1 LYLIKKQNMDANNKE
16 TISRLKFIGRIQIGD
31 KVNLKD
37 MYIQSDGLLTQIYRT
52 INQDNRTKT
61 LIFVQDTINKT
72 FEILRCY
79 DNSCKSSDKLMCL
92 NLVND
97 LKNSKNGIIN
107 LKETYSNDIKFTCDL
122 DTLLEIIEAKLSEI
136 DVLKFSPKSTPIN
149 TPDITPINTSFN
161 TPYSSPLLP
170 PPPFPENLKRNDDNE
185 NHKKENKKDKK

>member
-1 LYLIKKQNMDANNKE
+1 MDANNKE

-37 MYIQSDGLLTQIYRT
+37 MYIQPDGLFTQIYRT
-52 INQDNRTKT
+52 INQDNRSKT

-79 DNSCKSSDKLMCL
+79 DNSSKSSDKLMCL

-107 LKETYSNDIKFTCDL
+107 LKETYNNDIKFTCDL

-136 DVLKFSPKSTPIN
+136 DVLKFSPVNTPIN
-149 TPDITPINTSFN
+149 TTFN
-161 TPYSSPLLP
+161 TPFSSPLPP
-170 PPPFPENLKRNDDNE
+170 PPPFPEKITKKYDEIE
-185 NHKKENKKDKK
+185 NNNKKDKENKDNKKDKKDT

>member
-1 LYLIKKQNMDANNKE
+1 MDANNKE

-37 MYIQSDGLLTQIYRT
+37 MYIQPDGLFTQIYRT
-52 INQDNRTKT
+52 INQDNRSKT

-79 DNSCKSSDKLMCL
+79 DNSSKSSDKLMCL

-107 LKETYSNDIKFTCDL
+107 LKETYNNDIKFTCDL

-136 DVLKFSPKSTPIN
+136 DIFKFSPINTPNNTPISTPIN
-149 TPDITPINTSFN
+149 TAFN
-161 TPYSSPLLP
+161 TPFSSPLPP
-170 PPPFPENLKRNDDNE
+170 PPPFPEKMTKKYDEIE
-185 NHKKENKKDKK
+185 NNNKKENKENKKDKKDT

>member
-1 LYLIKKQNMDANNKE
+1 
-16 TISRLKFIGRIQIGD
+16 
-31 KVNLKD
+31 
-37 MYIQSDGLLTQIYRT
+37 
-52 INQDNRTKT
+52 
-61 LIFVQDTINKT
+61 
-72 FEILRCY
+72 
-79 DNSCKSSDKLMCL
+79 MCL

-107 LKETYSNDIKFTCDL
+107 LKETYNNDIKFTCDL

-185 NHKKENKKDKK
+185 NHKKDNKENKKDKK

>member
-1 LYLIKKQNMDANNKE
+1 MDANNKE

-37 MYIQSDGLLTQIYRT
+37 MYIQPDGLFTQIYRT
-52 INQDNRTKT
+52 INQDNRSKT

-79 DNSCKSSDKLMCL
+79 DNSSKSSDKLMCL

-107 LKETYSNDIKFTCDL
+107 LKETYNNDIKFTCDL

-136 DVLKFSPKSTPIN
+136 DIIKFSPINTPNNTPISTPIN
-149 TPDITPINTSFN
+149 TAFN
-161 TPYSSPLLP
+161 TPFSSPLPP
-170 PPPFPENLKRNDDNE
+170 PPPFPEKMTKKYDEAE
-185 NHKKENKKDKK
+185 NNNKKEIKENKKDKKDG